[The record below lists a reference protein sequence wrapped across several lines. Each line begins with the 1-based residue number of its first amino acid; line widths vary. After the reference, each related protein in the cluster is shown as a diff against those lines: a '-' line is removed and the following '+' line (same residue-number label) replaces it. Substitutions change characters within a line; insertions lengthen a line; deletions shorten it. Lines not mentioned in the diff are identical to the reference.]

1 MEFLLSKRNQ
11 ETARQ
16 FIWKIKYV
24 EKLANYDR
32 QDRRTQRTR
41 SVRND
46 QSVFAT
52 KKKGR
57 KNGALP
63 NNADPSN
70 NPQKWLGKIYGSK
83 KKKKITSFHTYSDL
97 KYKDHGTILTSN
109 SPHLSSAQDV
119 VLNQRCNRSQ
129 ISHIVGFD

>member
-1 MEFLLSKRNQ
+1 MVPCQIMQTQATIHKSG
-11 ETARQ
+11 
-16 FIWKIKYV
+16 W
-24 EKLANYDR
+24 EKFTDR
-32 QDRRTQRTR
+32 
-41 SVRND
+41 
-46 QSVFAT
+46 
-52 KKKGR
+52 
-57 KNGALP
+57 
-63 NNADPSN
+63 
-70 NPQKWLGKIYGSK
+70 K